1 MADSTYNHIKELA
14 KIVKYNIGLGF
25 NEIANEELQKLHRS
39 INELL
44 EPELEELSNKI
55 DKSGIEEVLQE
66 HPNLLS
72 IIENYDQIQKEIIEW
87 KSIKV

>member
-1 MADSTYNHIKELA
+1 MADSTYKHIKDLA
-14 KIVKYNIGLGF
+14 KIVEYNIDLGF

-55 DKSGIEEVLQE
+55 DKNGIEEVLQA

-72 IIENYDQIQKEIIEW
+72 IIENYGKIEQEIIVW